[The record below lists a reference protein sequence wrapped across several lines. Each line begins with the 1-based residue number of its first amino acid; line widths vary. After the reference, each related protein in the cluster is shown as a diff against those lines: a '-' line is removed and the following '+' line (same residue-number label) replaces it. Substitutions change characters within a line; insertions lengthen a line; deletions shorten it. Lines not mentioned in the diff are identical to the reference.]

1 MASLL
6 SSHEEERKLNYKIA
20 HDFFL
25 NLVINDESKYLS
37 KIQDEIEDRPY
48 LKNILI
54 DFYSHIN
61 EQPNFGEDTVF
72 HVLVL
77 LTDYHTLPANEIRQ
91 SSVGNL
97 REYSAE
103 ELFDLHRDTRTR
115 ELDERIRSSLS
126 NQPQPITP
134 PRYFRSD
141 TPMPPLPPQ
150 VPRSINRVLVFDSPS
165 PPPAPS
171 LSPPLK
177 RRKIGGRKD
186 KYLGKVQP
194 IFLNKK
200 KKKEGRSV
208 WRWIVEKREDGRYLA
223 RTPKSGILIRDLY
236 KKRDADYGPP
246 SLLPKDIIFMNSY
259 KKVTRSRVKKNKKKK
274 TRKQSRKKRR
284 KSKTKKRKLK

>member
-1 MASLL
+1 M
-6 SSHEEERKLNYKIA
+6 
-20 HDFFL
+20 
-25 NLVINDESKYLS
+25 
-37 KIQDEIEDRPY
+37 
-48 LKNILI
+48 
-54 DFYSHIN
+54 
-61 EQPNFGEDTVF
+61 
-72 HVLVL
+72 L

-177 RRKIGGRKD
+177 KRRKVGG
-186 KYLGKVQP
+186 
-194 IFLNKK
+194 KK
-200 KKKEGRSV
+200 LQGLKLKKIKRKKKEKNL
-208 WRWIVEKREDGRYLA
+208 EKKEE
-223 RTPKSGILIRDLY
+223 
-236 KKRDADYGPP
+236 
-246 SLLPKDIIFMNSY
+246 N
-259 KKVTRSRVKKNKKKK
+259 
-274 TRKQSRKKRR
+274 Q
-284 KSKTKKRKLK
+284 KLKNVN

>member
-25 NLVINDESKYLS
+25 NLVINDQSKYLS
-37 KIQDEIEDRPY
+37 KIQDIIEDRPY
-48 LKNILI
+48 LRNILI

-103 ELFDLHRDTRTR
+103 ELFDLHRDSRTR
-115 ELDERIRSSLS
+115 ELDQRIRSSLS
-126 NQPQPITP
+126 NPPQPITP

-177 RRKIGGRKD
+177 KRRKVGG
-186 KYLGKVQP
+186 
-194 IFLNKK
+194 KK
-200 KKKEGRSV
+200 GSK
-208 WRWIVEKREDGRYLA
+208 
-223 RTPKSGILIRDLY
+223 
-236 KKRDADYGPP
+236 
-246 SLLPKDIIFMNSY
+246 
-259 KKVTRSRVKKNKKKK
+259 SRVKKNKKKK
-274 TRKQSRKKRR
+274 SRKKFRKKSKKRRR